1 MQVLIKGMQPLAK
14 KKDKN
19 YYDVLSR
26 ALKLT
31 SQAADKFT
39 FPYRVQIQ
47 KNKMS
52 LVCDNCR
59 RASLRFQGHNFCCFV
74 LVLNAKTY
82 LLAFPAYWKQMLAL
96 LPWCVGA
103 AGSSTWF
110 SVRLYLPLLSE
121 GVKGTA
127 SGWQNWAQ
135 CLPCSSHWPLGLS
148 PLLKWSPL
156 VTSPLFLKR
165 RTS

>member
-39 FPYRVQIQ
+39 FPYWVQIQ

-110 SVRLYLPLLSE
+110 SVRLYIPLLSE
-121 GVKGTA
+121 GV
-127 SGWQNWAQ
+127 
-135 CLPCSSHWPLGLS
+135 PRGLS
-148 PLLKWSPL
+148 VAGKTEPSAFLAAATGLWVFHLLRSEL
-156 VTSPLFLKR
+156 H
-165 RTS
+165 